1 MKFTEMPY
9 SRPSADELIAIGE
22 KTLEKFNAA
31 TTAAE
36 QYEAMQEF
44 EKASGTFD
52 TLSTLA
58 YVRHTIDTRDEF
70 YDAEIE
76 YIDEVSPRVGEI
88 INKLNKAMLASEFR
102 AELEQMLGKLVF
114 VNLEISARTF
124 APENIELMQQ
134 ENKLVSEYQKLY
146 ASAIVEFNGEKMPL
160 PKLGPFKE
168 SPDRAVR
175 RAAYETEGK
184 FFDDNA
190 TADIVVSEQKDK
202 MIVEVTIR
210 TADMIY
216 RAEERDVEVYN
227 AADDVV
233 DAITRQIRK
242 NKTRLAKKLREGVS
256 KEVDFF
262 DEVAQ
267 DDVEIKIVKTKTH
280 QVKPMS
286 AEEAVLQMN
295 LLGHNFYIFRNAQ
308 TNTTDIVYRR
318 KDGNYG
324 LIETD

>member
-1 MKFTEMPY
+1 MKTN
-9 SRPSADELIAIGE
+9 I
-22 KTLEKFNAA
+22 
-31 TTAAE
+31 
-36 QYEAMQEF
+36 
-44 EKASGTFD
+44 
-52 TLSTLA
+52 
-58 YVRHTIDTRDEF
+58 YVRK
-70 YDAEIE
+70 IE
-76 YIDEVSPRVGEI
+76 
-88 INKLNKAMLASEFR
+88 
-102 AELEQMLGKLVF
+102 LGKEKKETL
-114 VNLEISARTF
+114 IKK
-124 APENIELMQQ
+124 ID
-134 ENKLVSEYQKLY
+134 KL
-146 ASAIVEFNGEKMPL
+146 
-160 PKLGPFKE
+160 
-168 SPDRAVR
+168 
-175 RAAYETEGK
+175 GK
-184 FFDDNA
+184 FFDDEA
-190 TADIVVSEQKDK
+190 QADIVVSEQKDK

-233 DAITRQIRK
+233 DAITKQIRK

-262 DEVAQ
+262 DEIPQ

-280 QVKPMS
+280 HVKPMS

-295 LLGHNFYIFRNAQ
+295 LLGHNFFVFRNAQ